1 MKRTVFLLCVLVFSS
16 IGQAFAERG
25 DHYYLV
31 KGGMLWLDADDNPD
45 SMINL
50 GLTYGYGI
58 THRISFEL
66 DYDRSISGGAY
77 KRTDPITEEG
87 EYKLWLAS
95 ANAAYRHILF
105 SSAYLKAKAGLTYG
119 NESRSSDAQ
128 SDEDDALKGV
138 SASLG
143 LGYAAGPVMGSSTTI
158 ELSYIWHKQ
167 DITSAMLGVN
177 LTF

>member
-1 MKRTVFLLCVLVFSS
+1 MNRTVILLCVLFFSS

-31 KGGMLWLDADDNPD
+31 KGGVLWLDADDNPD
-45 SMINL
+45 SLLNL

-58 THRISFEL
+58 TQRISLEL
-66 DYDRSISGGAY
+66 DYDRSISGGGYSTTANG
-77 KRTDPITEEG
+77 EG

-95 ANAAYRHILF
+95 ANLAYRHLF
-105 SSAYLKAKAGLTYG
+105 FSGIYLKAKAGYMYG
-119 NESRSSDAQ
+119 NESRTNDTSG
-128 SDEDDALKGV
+128 DEDDTVHGLNG
-138 SASLG
+138 SIG
-143 LGYAAGPVMGSSTTI
+143 LGYLAGPVMGTSTTI
-158 ELSYIWHKQ
+158 ELSYTWHKQ